1 MATAKKK
8 SSATRTTAKKKTTA
22 KTARKGAKTSA
33 AKTAGKAAPAKSAKR
48 SAASKKKPKAVKRP
62 ARRDLLAA
70 EGALTGT
77 LTVSNGV
84 LGVSTE
90 AGFFT
95 LDRLADGGENVG
107 VVFQLGPQRTVEMTE
122 ALRGLVEFVESH
134 SAEAIGVIV
143 RCCIS
148 P

>member
-8 SSATRTTAKKKTTA
+8 SSAAQTTAKKKTTA
-22 KTARKGAKTSA
+22 KTARKTAKTSSA
-33 AKTAGKAAPAKSAKR
+33 RTAKKAAPANAAKR
-48 SAASKKKPKAVKRP
+48 SAASKKPMAAKRP
-62 ARRDLLAA
+62 VRRDLLAA

-77 LTVSNGV
+77 LSVANGV

-95 LDRLADGGENVG
+95 LERLADGGENVG
-107 VVFQLGPQRTVEMTE
+107 VVFQLGAQRAVEMTE

-134 SAEAIGVIV
+134 SAETIGVII

-148 P
+148 A

>member
-8 SSATRTTAKKKTTA
+8 SSTARTTAKKKTVA
-22 KTARKGAKTSA
+22 KTARKA
-33 AKTAGKAAPAKSAKR
+33 AKTATVKTARKAAPAKSAKR
-48 SAASKKKPKAVKRP
+48 NAVSKKPMAAKRRV
-62 ARRDLLAA
+62 RRDLLAA

-95 LDRLADGGENVG
+95 LERLADGGERVG

-122 ALRGLVEFVESH
+122 AMRDLVQFVESH
-134 SAEAIGVIV
+134 SAETIGVIV